1 MTNHAIVILVRSAKI
16 INRSGKGQE
25 LILVLNLSIKIVKIG
40 LGSFTYVSNFEC
52 RFTLL
57 YLFLLI
63 SHA

>member
-1 MTNHAIVILVRSAKI
+1 ML
-16 INRSGKGQE
+16 
-25 LILVLNLSIKIVKIG
+25 LNLSIKIVKIG
-40 LGSFTYVSNFEC
+40 LGSFTYVSNFEY